1 MSAII
6 MTSAA
11 FVEDAKRILR
21 ESNRASKINPILAC
35 IIVGDNNG
43 ANVYSKGKKK
53 DCLECGFGYEE
64 YVLPATVTNEM
75 MINMIKTL
83 NADDYVSGIII
94 EMPLPAHIDKEEVLN
109 TIASNKDIDCLST
122 NTCGRILLGFSGF
135 PPCTPAA
142 VMKLLDSYEIPVAGK
157 ECVIIGR
164 SNIVGK
170 PLAMLMTK
178 ANATVTLAHTK
189 TVDLA
194 SVCKRADIIVSAAG
208 SIGLVSK
215 DMIKEGAVVIDVG
228 INRDENGNL
237 CGDVCFD
244 EVKEVASYITP
255 VPGGV
260 GPMTRVIA
268 LDNLFRGA
276 NNSY

>member
-1 MSAII
+1 MSAVI
-6 MTSAA
+6 MSSAA
-11 FVEDAKRILR
+11 FVAEAKQRLK
-21 ESNRASKINPILAC
+21 ENNRVSKTNPILAC

-43 ANVYSKGKKK
+43 ANVYSKGKQK
-53 DCLECGFGYEE
+53 DCLDCGFGYEE
-64 YVLPATVTNEM
+64 YVLPATVTSEM

-83 NADDYVSGIII
+83 NADDDVNGIII
-94 EMPLPAHIDKEEVLN
+94 EMPLPAHIDEEEVLN
-109 TIASNKDIDCLST
+109 TIASNKDIDCLSI
-122 NTCGRILLGFSGF
+122 NTCGHILLGSSGF

-170 PLAMLMTK
+170 PLAMLMMK
-178 ANATVTLAHTK
+178 ANATVTVAHTG
-189 TVDLA
+189 TSDLA

-208 SIGLVSK
+208 SIGLVTK
-215 DMIKEGAVVIDVG
+215 DMVKEGAVVIDVG
-228 INRDENGNL
+228 INRNEEGKI

-260 GPMTRVIA
+260 GPMTRVVA
-268 LDNLFRGA
+268 LTNLFMSAR
-276 NNSY
+276 NSY